1 MQRPHVRREKM
12 CIRDRGL
19 AQLHQLRGRVGRSS
33 RRAFAYFTY
42 PKGKVLNQ
50 VMTQRLAAIREY
62 TEFGSGLKIAMRDLE
77 IRGAG
82 NILGAQQ
89 HGHMESVGYDLYL
102 KILEE
107 AVGEIKGV
115 KAAART
121 ECTMDLFLSAYLSLI
136 HI

>member
-1 MQRPHVRREKM
+1 M

-89 HGHMESVGYDLYL
+89 HGHMESVGYDPVSY
-102 KILEE
+102 
-107 AVGEIKGV
+107 
-115 KAAART
+115 T
-121 ECTMDLFLSAYLSLI
+121 HLFCPADQLPDR
-136 HI
+136 HRR